1 MSIRDLVPSLW
12 HGKGNGNNTPFP
24 SIETLREEMDQ
35 LFDQFN
41 PRAGL
46 AVNWNRDK
54 QGLVRLAPAD
64 ISETDKEIE
73 VTMDLA
79 GFDEKD
85 IDITFAD
92 GHLTIE
98 GKREDNRE
106 EDGKNYH
113 RLERSCGSFRRS
125 FYLPSEIEE
134 DSMEA
139 RFAKGVLK
147 ITLPKSP
154 EAQKLQKKIEIKT
167 S

>member
-12 HGKGNGNNTPFP
+12 HSKGNGNNTPFL

-35 LFDQFN
+35 LFDSFN
-41 PRAGL
+41 PRVGL
-46 AVNWNRDK
+46 PVNWNRDK
-54 QGLVRLAPAD
+54 QGLAGFAPAD

-73 VTMDLA
+73 VTMDLP

-85 IDITFAD
+85 IDITFSD
-92 GHLTIE
+92 GQLTVE
-98 GKREDNRE
+98 GKQEDKRE

-113 RLERSCGSFRRS
+113 RIERSCGSFRRS

-139 RFAKGVLK
+139 KFKKGVLI

-154 EAQKLQKKIEIKT
+154 EARKPQKKIEIKT